1 MVNIRDYEVSIWTLQ
16 DSFIAILKQSNL
28 ENMEKIQEPKMVL
41 KDDGDNSFSF
51 KIPMYLKRDTDL
63 TEKPYFKDESVFVEN
78 PIWYTV
84 RNGNLISSLRKI
96 KVIFNKHSSDEEVF
110 EFIINDIKETHEGK
124 SKICEVECGGL
135 AFHELGK
142 QGYDIVLSGKEYD
155 ADYKEWFDSDRTKP
169 EPINNIDYWIKK
181 VLVNSNWNY
190 VINMDWSLYD
200 GIIDGNRSSNVRQ
213 ANKVYREPYISS
225 WTIDEN
231 ANKLFAANSVT
242 NLDEL
247 EKRAIVEGAESN
259 RYNLL
264 QSIAEAFQVFCKFK
278 YLYDDNYHIIGRQ
291 VVFYNNFIKE
301 AEEIVDFNY
310 GYNTSQIVREMDG
323 TDLVTKM
330 YVKPLSNS
338 GTFAGEIGLRDT
350 EANPSL
356 ENYLLNFNY
365 LYKIGTISQE
375 QYDEIDGFQKELRK
389 LNLEYEEETLKL
401 QDCINKI
408 PIEEAIVKTSED
420 IIEQAGERVKE
431 ASAAIG
437 ALVNENGLI
446 GFSQQNP
453 HHFVVIH
460 DTSSSRYYINI
471 GREYQSFVPS
481 SFYLYAAINA
491 EGAVSGSPITGLKF
505 EKDSNGLI
513 TKVTFPNTQL
523 SNDSTS
529 VYAVFQYNPYTP
541 NKIIKNIWASKQKQA
556 EKDKEN
562 AGSRLNN
569 LNSLKETYEKNI
581 QTILN
586 NKQNCI
592 NRFERIMGPALR
604 EGTWQPEDEY
614 VNYKKDSVFSL
625 GNGNNSLISVN
636 NATDGVAHF
645 SWEPSWGNRMEE
657 QTLDYAYGANETRY
671 YPCIDLRK
679 VSLSSL
685 TEEQLSNLN
694 LVYRDPYLGAYTD
707 TYPEGDPRVNHYL
720 QVGADNGC
728 KFMFIKP
735 KNGTEIIPVLM
746 VLGMT
751 ALTTTTTGI
760 SPEAQIQAS
769 ARLSV
774 ISYSGENILENKKVS
789 VDSSEYWV
797 TNLQNYEVVYP
808 KFSISIDRYISTTP
822 ENKIYYNNSPLEEYK
837 DYYAPIFHEN
847 KYWITIKPEVAYL
860 KPSAIYKFYYSTT
873 TAPEAIYLDAV
884 EILRENS
891 VPKVSYTI
899 SPLAIN
905 QNFIKNAYNRLGQ
918 LAHINDQ
925 ELKFENVQGYISE
938 VDLDLDKPWEDSYII
953 KNYKTKFEDLFSTIV
968 AQTEA
973 MKKNSQ
979 LFGMVS
985 NAFNSNGLLENAI
998 VDDIKNRLDIYIP
1011 TSAEIYSQYEP
1022 QIRAELQQAFNEA
1035 GEVLVAAQNSV
1046 NDVNNLNLTNSRIL
1060 GSFVENIKENMTP
1073 NTFVNYPRESENFKV
1088 GDVWRFT
1095 QNNISYEYLATE
1107 NSSQV
1112 NYNGETLSKTRSLRG
1127 WSLTKDGSL
1136 AQIKG
1141 TSFDLDS
1148 ENGIIQF
1155 EAETI
1160 IKAKSGGDIAL
1171 QANNNILIQANNT
1184 VDINGAQINL
1194 NSLSSTN
1201 PPRGILIQAVNNY
1214 NNKTA
1219 SSKIDIKSSG
1229 IEMMT
1234 AGGISMAGAGGI
1246 NIYTSNNAFSGTSA
1260 ISINKTTG
1268 IYIGSGKSIILYS
1281 GEVPADASNSNYSS
1295 KGASVLIN
1303 KDRILF
1309 GVSDTTTTGTAID
1322 LTKNRIVIGAGAD
1335 INGNNIENIGSSATG
1350 IKITKEAID
1359 FAAGN
1364 NNLRSYL
1371 HLAKDQILISNT
1383 SSSSTGAQVSISQS
1397 GIIIGTVSKATNSN
1411 KTGFVDKIQSGVQAT
1426 DSSTATFQVY
1436 APNFVVDEGG
1446 HLYAYD
1452 ATINGNI
1459 TANTGYI
1466 GGSSGWTIQSNRIYS
1481 SSFGN
1486 LNGGWPSSGNGII
1499 LHTNSTYAEL
1509 DLYSSGNITAQLTA
1523 GADVDRLFYIG
1534 DSNSNIAFWKT
1545 NGLSVLG
1552 EINATS
1558 GSIAGW
1564 TIGNGYITTNSNR
1577 TSYNASS
1584 EGMTMTVKGIGAYKS
1599 TTSNGVTTVK
1609 SFSLSADEGLVAQGA
1624 NISGYINATGGNFT
1638 GTINAGSGTIGGISL
1653 NSEYGLYT
1661 NGKTSSTST
1670 NSGFL
1675 ISKNGAIYLGPYDT
1689 DSGTCPFQVTLTGE
1703 MTATKGTIG
1712 GWMIGKTWI
1721 GSKSTT
1727 TSQLRG
1733 DSQVGISV
1741 TGGDAYCAFWAG
1753 GSPNENNH
1761 NRLDPDNTAFYVTK
1775 SGELVARKAKILGDV
1790 EINTQNKGIYI
1801 SARNG
1806 LSVLKLKT
1814 DLNSATENWDD
1825 NGTFYVGV
1833 SGSGE
1838 TVTRSYLKM
1847 DDYKI
1852 IMRSESGGI
1861 LKIDDVSGVTLRST
1875 AATSILLKADSS
1887 SDSHIFLEGNDCQ
1900 IRNPYILIR
1909 GNTGTRKELYRLV
1922 VASTAPNSS
1931 QALNNTINKYSS
1943 QTDFPVAGVI
1953 YIKIP
1958 ASGAADAFEE
1968 CKVYY
1973 ASLSVG

>member
-63 TEKPYFKDESVFVEN
+63 AEKPYFKDESVFVEN

-142 QGYDIVLSGKEYD
+142 QGYDIVLSGEEYE

-181 VLVNSNWNY
+181 VLDNSNWDY

-200 GIIDGNRSSNVRQ
+200 GIIDGNRSGNVRQ

-310 GYNTSQIVREMDG
+310 GYNTNQIVREMDG

-330 YVKPLSNS
+330 YVKSLSNS

-408 PIEEAIVKTSED
+408 PIEEAIVKTSGD
-420 IIEQAGERVKE
+420 IIEQAGERVQE

-453 HHFVVIH
+453 RHFVVIH

-481 SFYLYAAINA
+481 SFYLYAAIDA
-491 EGAVSGSPITGLKF
+491 DGAVDSKSSITGLKF

-562 AGSRLNN
+562 AESRLNN

-636 NATDGVAHF
+636 NITDGVAHF
-645 SWEPSWGNRMEE
+645 SWEPSWGSRMEE

-671 YPCIDLRK
+671 YPCIDLSK
-679 VSLSSL
+679 VSSSLL

-694 LVYRDPYLGAYTD
+694 LVYRDPYLSSYYPNS
-707 TYPEGDPRVNHYL
+707 TYARNDPRVNHYL

-735 KNGTEIIPVLM
+735 KNGTEITPVLM

-751 ALTTTTTGI
+751 ALTTTTTEI
-760 SPEAQIQAS
+760 SPEAQIQAD

-774 ISYSGENILENKKVS
+774 ISYSGDNILEDEIVNSLTWIKTK
-789 VDSSEYWV
+789 D
-797 TNLQNYEVVYP
+797 LPNYEVVYP
-808 KFSISIDRYISTTP
+808 KFSISIDRYIPTTP

-847 KYWITIKPEVAYL
+847 KYWIMIKPEVAYFKSL
-860 KPSAIYKFYYSTT
+860 ANYEFYYSTT

-905 QNFIKNAYNRLGQ
+905 QNFIKNAYDRLGQ

-979 LFGMVS
+979 LFSMVS
-985 NAFNSNGLLENAI
+985 NAFNTNGLLEDAI
-998 VDDIKNRLDIYIP
+998 IDNIKDRLDIYIP
-1011 TSAEIYSQYEP
+1011 TPIEIYSQYEP

-1060 GSFVENIKENMTP
+1060 GSFVENLK
-1073 NTFVNYPRESENFKV
+1073 
-1088 GDVWRFT
+1088 D
-1095 QNNISYEYLATE
+1095 
-1107 NSSQV
+1107 
-1112 NYNGETLSKTRSLRG
+1112 SL
-1127 WSLTKDGSL
+1127 D
-1136 AQIKG
+1136 
-1141 TSFDLDS
+1141 
-1148 ENGIIQF
+1148 
-1155 EAETI
+1155 
-1160 IKAKSGGDIAL
+1160 KAAI
-1171 QANNNILIQANNT
+1171 
-1184 VDINGAQINL
+1184 DINKEEG
-1194 NSLSSTN
+1194 
-1201 PPRGILIQAVNNY
+1201 Y
-1214 NNKTA
+1214 
-1219 SSKIDIKSSG
+1219 
-1229 IEMMT
+1229 
-1234 AGGISMAGAGGI
+1234 I
-1246 NIYTSNNAFSGTSA
+1246 NIYTRNPESKETSLLK
-1260 ISINKTTG
+1260 IDNKNG
-1268 IYIGSGKSIILYS
+1268 IYLGSNKAITFYS
-1281 GEVPADASNSNYSS
+1281 GPIGATNS
-1295 KGASVLIN
+1295 GASVEIN
-1303 KDRILF
+1303 QNRILF
-1309 GVSDTTTTGTAID
+1309 GVSSGSSGTAVDLTKDYIVFGAGNIVYENPLNPSAITVGSETGTAG
-1322 LTKNRIVIGAGAD
+1322 V
-1335 INGNNIENIGSSATG
+1335 
-1350 IKITKEAID
+1350 KITKDSIKMAT
-1359 FAAGN
+1359 GN
-1364 NNLRSYL
+1364 YS
-1371 HLAKDQILISNT
+1371 
-1383 SSSSTGAQVSISQS
+1383 
-1397 GIIIGTVSKATNSN
+1397 TNSN
-1411 KTGFVDKIQSGVQAT
+1411 QNTRNYISMDSNGIELANSNAKSSGAIVKIDQNGVLIG
-1426 DSSTATFQVY
+1426 TAPAPNTVSQYITNIKNNSDTMSNYNGAKFQVY
-1436 APNFVVDEGG
+1436 APNFVVDTNGK
-1446 HLYAYD
+1446 LYAYGAYIAGDIIANSFQLSANASIPQDKVDGLINSLNGLQTDINKTKAISATITYAKSQYGVLNNNNPPSDITSWSTSLVTTDDSKPYLWTRTITTYASGNTSSSYSVSYKGKDGKYVTKFTPIYYLKTNTTTVPDPTTNLSSNDVVNTWTKIIPTYQID
-1452 ATINGNI
+1452 ATYYRSDMQEWSDGSTVTFTTKYIDYGLTYASSTATSASNTARNLADTYGAIFTTNGLTSYGNYNVALLSSKKLLIGANSGIDIWNTNNGNGGAAISLDKDKIALHGAAINI
-1459 TANTGYI
+1459 TTDTGTNNVVALNYTGITLGTGGKLEIGSNNFVVNNNTSGEIFRVGPSTDPYLQYNI
-1466 GGSSGWTIQSNRIYS
+1466 SSSGNVFKIRGEIYATSGWLGGSSGWKITPNYLYS
-1481 SSFGN
+1481 AS
-1486 LNGGWPSSGNGII
+1486 LSGN
-1499 LHTNSTYAEL
+1499 NW
-1509 DLYSSGNITAQLTA
+1509 N
-1523 GADVDRLFYIG
+1523 
-1534 DSNSNIAFWKT
+1534 
-1545 NGLSVLG
+1545 
-1552 EINATS
+1552 
-1558 GSIAGW
+1558 
-1564 TIGNGYITTNSNR
+1564 
-1577 TSYNASS
+1577 
-1584 EGMTMTVKGIGAYKS
+1584 
-1599 TTSNGVTTVK
+1599 
-1609 SFSLSADEGLVAQGA
+1609 
-1624 NISGYINATGGNFT
+1624 NFT
-1638 GTINAGSGTIGGISL
+1638 GDGIVLFSNNTYSEIHLYKNSKNLLNINTDATEANDFILALGNFDSDNPKNFLGYTAGGVFIMDGEVRATSGTIGGWNIQ
-1653 NSEYGLYT
+1653 
-1661 NGKTSSTST
+1661 KD
-1670 NSGFL
+1670 F
-1675 ISKNGAIYLGPYDT
+1675 
-1689 DSGTCPFQVTLTGE
+1689 
-1703 MTATKGTIG
+1703 IG
-1712 GWMIGKTWI
+1712 DAK
-1721 GSKSTT
+1721 
-1727 TSQLRG
+1727 LRG
-1733 DSQVGISV
+1733 DCKVGMSCV
-1741 TGGDAYCAFWAG
+1741 DLDSTSEDESAEGYYCAFWAG
-1753 GSPNENNH
+1753 GSRRTNFT
-1761 NRLDPDNTAFYVTK
+1761 LDAKNTAFFVRKNGYVHITK
-1775 SGELVARKAKILGDV
+1775 GEIMVKYLMSKSIMNKTYRIYVSTDAPIAGNFSVGNGRFKLDRILWIRPKGG
-1790 EINTQNKGIYI
+1790 NTWID
-1801 SARNG
+1801 S
-1806 LSVLKLKT
+1806 
-1814 DLNSATENWDD
+1814 SATDSTTGAPIYQYQNCEIQWCKL
-1825 NGTFYVGV
+1825 NG
-1833 SGSGE
+1833 
-1838 TVTRSYLKM
+1838 
-1847 DDYKI
+1847 
-1852 IMRSESGGI
+1852 
-1861 LKIDDVSGVTLRST
+1861 
-1875 AATSILLKADSS
+1875 AT
-1887 SDSHIFLEGNDCQ
+1887 
-1900 IRNPYILIR
+1900 
-1909 GNTGTRKELYRLV
+1909 
-1922 VASTAPNSS
+1922 
-1931 QALNNTINKYSS
+1931 
-1943 QTDFPVAGVI
+1943 
-1953 YIKIP
+1953 
-1958 ASGAADAFEE
+1958 
-1968 CKVYY
+1968 
-1973 ASLSVG
+1973 